1 MDTKDKLNNLDSE
14 QGQAIGEWNKALK
27 IMSTGN
33 TDIDKTM
40 GGGIPAGS
48 LTLIDGHSDAGKS
61 VLSQQIIWGSLQKQ
75 STVTLFTTENTV
87 RSLVAQMSSLNLD
100 VLDPLLLDYLR
111 IYPVRLME
119 GKDNIKHALDN
130 LLISISHEQDRDLVI
145 VDSLTPF
152 VTHISPNEA
161 IVFFSKCKGICGHG
175 TTIIL
180 VVHSYAC
187 EDNIFSHIESMCDAH
202 FRLHIDEE
210 GDKLQK
216 KLEMTKVRGS
226 KRVKDNVVSFEVES
240 GLGMKVLTW
249 SKVTA

>member
-1 MDTKDKLNNLDSE
+1 MDTWDRPDNLEPE
-14 QGQAIGEWNKALK
+14 QRQAIGKWNKSPK

-33 TDIDKTM
+33 MLIDKTM
-40 GGGIPAGS
+40 GGGIPTGS

-75 STVTLFTTENTV
+75 STVTVFTTENTV
-87 RSLVAQMSSLNLD
+87 RSLIAQMDNLNLGI
-100 VLDPLLLDYLR
+100 LDPLLLDYLR

-119 GKDNIKHALDN
+119 GKDKIKQALDN
-130 LLISISHEQDRDLVI
+130 LFISIGYERERDLVI

-152 VTHISPNEA
+152 VTHISSDEA
-161 IVFFSKCKGICGHG
+161 IGFFSKCRRLCNHG

-202 FRLHIDEE
+202 FRLLIDETD
-210 GDKLQK
+210 DKLQK
-216 KLEMTKVRGS
+216 RLEMTKVRGC
-226 KRVKDNVVSFEVES
+226 KRAEHNVVSFEVES
-240 GLGMKVLTW
+240 GIGMKVLTC
-249 SKVTA
+249 SKVTV